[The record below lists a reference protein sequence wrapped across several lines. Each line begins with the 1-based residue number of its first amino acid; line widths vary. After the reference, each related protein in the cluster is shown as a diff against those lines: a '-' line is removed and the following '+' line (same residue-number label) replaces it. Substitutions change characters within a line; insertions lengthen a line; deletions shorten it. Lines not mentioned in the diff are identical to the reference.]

1 MGTTFGRQVIGN
13 FGGSIQVSADGV
25 PAFKH
30 GGVTVDWLSVAVLA
44 ADTLFLDN
52 VQCYAG
58 EKVLRY
64 GQFLTMEGIA
74 EVETATITGAPT
86 GGTFI
91 LTLPA
96 LGDQPAQS
104 TVPLAFNATAA
115 TVQAALTALS
125 RVGPSGV
132 VVTGSAGGPY
142 TMTFDARFPN
152 LPQLTSTNLF
162 TGGTT
167 PGVTMATTTDGGP
180 QGGMYGPYDPAAT
193 DGRQTLTK
201 GRVFVVNETIREL
214 DHASNHPPVIDGG
227 RVFKSRLLATIG
239 THSLAAGPTFAE
251 SEAVLAF
258 RYVDD

>member
-1 MGTTFGRQVIGN
+1 MGTTFGRQIIGN
-13 FGGSIQVSADGV
+13 FGGSIQVTADGV

-30 GGVTVDWLSVAVLA
+30 GGVTVDWLSVTALA
-44 ADTLFLDN
+44 ADVTFLDN
-52 VQCYAG
+52 VACFAN

-64 GQFLTMEGIA
+64 GQVLTMEGIA
-74 EVETATITGAPT
+74 EVETVTITGSPT
-86 GGTFI
+86 GGTFT
-91 LTLPA
+91 LTIPA
-96 LGDQPAQS
+96 VGDQPAQ
-104 TVPLAFNATAA
+104 TTIPIAFNATAA

-125 RVGPSGV
+125 RFGPSGV

-142 TMTFDARFPN
+142 TLTFDTRFPN
-152 LPQLTSTNLF
+152 LPTLTSNATLL
-162 TGGTT
+162 TGGTPVIT
-167 PGVTMATTTDGGP
+167 NVVTTAGGAL
-180 QGGMYGPYDPAAT
+180 GGMYGPYDPAAT

-251 SEAVLAF
+251 LEAVISF